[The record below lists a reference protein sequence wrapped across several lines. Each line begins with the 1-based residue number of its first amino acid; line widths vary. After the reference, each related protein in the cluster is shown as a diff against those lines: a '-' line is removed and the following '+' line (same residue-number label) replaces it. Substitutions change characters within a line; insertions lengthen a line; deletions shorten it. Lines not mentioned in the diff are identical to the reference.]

1 MKRTERAMQIW
12 QILLGAAH
20 NRQTVTYGQIAD
32 HLGLGGAGVL
42 SQTLDLIHHY
52 CVAKELP
59 SITCL
64 VVNQESGI
72 PGSGY
77 DPAVGE
83 GSLHAIREEVYRKNW
98 YALFPA
104 QIADFEAIAVAN

>member
-20 NRQTVTYGQIAD
+20 NRQTLTYGQIAT
-32 HLGLGGAGVL
+32 HLSLGGAGIL
-42 SQTLDLIHHY
+42 SQTLDMIHQY
-52 CVAKELP
+52 CVSQDLP

-72 PGSGY
+72 PGAGY
-77 DPAVGE
+77 DPAGGE
-83 GSLHAIREEVYRKNW
+83 GALHAIRDDVYRTNW
-98 YALFPA
+98 YA
-104 QIADFEAIAVAN
+104 IW